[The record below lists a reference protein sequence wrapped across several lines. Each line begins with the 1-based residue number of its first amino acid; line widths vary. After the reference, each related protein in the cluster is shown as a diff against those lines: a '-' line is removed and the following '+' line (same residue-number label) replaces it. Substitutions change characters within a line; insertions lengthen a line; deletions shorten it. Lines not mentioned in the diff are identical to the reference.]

1 MASDGPRPVVAPP
14 GGACITRAAGV
25 EQNRLIDFEDAS
37 FSYGQ
42 RTVLEDVTLA
52 LEPGSFQILL
62 APSGAGKSTFVR
74 LCWLDLLPTEGRVR
88 FFGRPVRAGNR
99 DAVADVRR
107 RIGVVQQDAAFLD
120 HLTLIENIALPLR
133 AAGIATEVRA
143 ADLEALLEWVELRD
157 RALALP
163 AALTADERQRAAL
176 ARAVIL
182 SPEVILA
189 DEPTGS
195 VDWQAATRLLG
206 LLVEL
211 NRMGKT
217 VLLATHDPNLVH
229 AIDGRVPV
237 RVLRLAGHRVEV
249 LEAAA

>member
-1 MASDGPRPVVAPP
+1 M
-14 GGACITRAAGV
+14 
-25 EQNRLIDFEDAS
+25 IDFEETS

-42 RTVLEDVTLA
+42 RTVLEGVTLA

-62 APSGAGKSTFVR
+62 GPSGSGKSTFVR
-74 LCWLDLLPTEGRVR
+74 LCYLDLAPTGGRVR
-88 FFGRPVRAGNR
+88 FFGRPVRPGDR
-99 DAVADVRR
+99 DTIADVRR
-107 RIGVVQQDAAFLD
+107 RLGVIRQDGALLE
-120 HLTLIENIALPLR
+120 HLPLIENIALPLR
-133 AAGIATEVRA
+133 ASGIATEVRA
-143 ADLEALLEWVELRD
+143 ADLEALLEWVDLGD
-157 RALALP
+157 RALARP
-163 AALTADERQRAAL
+163 AALTAGERQRAAL

-195 VDWQAATRLLG
+195 VDWEAALQLVG

-229 AIDGRVPV
+229 AVEGRVPI

>member
-1 MASDGPRPVVAPP
+1 
-14 GGACITRAAGV
+14 V

-37 FSYGQ
+37 FSYEQ
-42 RTVLEDVTLA
+42 RAVLEDVTLA

-62 APSGAGKSTFVR
+62 GPSGAGKSTFVR
-74 LCWLDLLPTEGRVR
+74 LCYLDLVPTEGRVR
-88 FFGRPVRAGNR
+88 FFGRAVRPGDR
-99 DAVADVRR
+99 GTVADVRR
-107 RIGVVQQDAAFLD
+107 RIGVVQQDGVFLD
-120 HLTLIENIALPLR
+120 HLTLIDNIALPLR
-133 AAGIATEVRA
+133 ASGIAAEVRA

-157 RALALP
+157 RALARP
-163 AALTADERQRAAL
+163 AALSAGERQRAAL

-195 VDWQAATRLLG
+195 VDREAALHLIG
-206 LLVEL
+206 LFVEL

-229 AIDGRVPV
+229 TVEGRVPV
-237 RVLRLAGHRVEV
+237 RVLRLVGTRVEV

>member
-1 MASDGPRPVVAPP
+1 M
-14 GGACITRAAGV
+14 
-25 EQNRLIDFEDAS
+25 IDFEEAS
-37 FSYGQ
+37 FGYGQ

-52 LEPGSFQILL
+52 LAPGSFQILL
-62 APSGAGKSTFVR
+62 GPSGVGKTTFVR
-74 LCWLDLLPTEGRVR
+74 LCWLDLAPTSGRLR
-88 FFGRPVRAGNR
+88 FFGRPVRPHDR
-99 DAVADVRR
+99 DTIAEVRR
-107 RIGVVQQDAAFLD
+107 RIGVLKQDAVFLD
-120 HLTLIENIALPLR
+120 HLPLIENIALPLR
-133 AAGIATEVRA
+133 ASGIASDVRA
-143 ADLEALLEWVELRD
+143 ADLEALLEWVELGD
-157 RALALP
+157 RALAP
-163 AALTADERQRAAL
+163 PPTLTAGERQRAAL

-195 VDWQAATRLLG
+195 VDWEAALGLVG

-217 VLLATHDPNLVH
+217 VLLATHDPNLVE
-229 AIDGRVPV
+229 AVAARVPV

>member
-1 MASDGPRPVVAPP
+1 
-14 GGACITRAAGV
+14 V
-25 EQNRLIDFEDAS
+25 EQDRLIDFEEAG
-37 FSYGQ
+37 FSYGK
-42 RTVLEDVTLA
+42 RTVLEGVTLA

-62 APSGAGKSTFVR
+62 GPSGAGKSTFVR
-74 LCWLDLLPTEGRVR
+74 LCYLDLAPTDGRVR
-88 FFGRPVRAGNR
+88 FFGRPVRRGDR
-99 DAVADVRR
+99 DTVAEVRR
-107 RIGVVQQDAAFLD
+107 RIGVLRQDDLLLD
-120 HLTLIENIALPLR
+120 HLPLIENIALPLR
-133 AAGIATEVRA
+133 ASGIATEVRA
-143 ADLEALLEWVELRD
+143 ADLEALLDWIDLAD
-157 RALALP
+157 RALAPP
-163 AALTADERQRAAL
+163 AALSAGERQRAAL

-195 VDWQAATRLLG
+195 VDWEAALQILA

-229 AIDGRVPV
+229 AVSGRVPV
-237 RVLRLAGHRVEV
+237 RTLRLAGHRVEV

>member
-1 MASDGPRPVVAPP
+1 
-14 GGACITRAAGV
+14 
-25 EQNRLIDFEDAS
+25 LIDFAEAS

-42 RTVLEDVTLA
+42 RTVLEGVTLA

-62 APSGAGKSTFVR
+62 GPSGSGKSTFVR
-74 LCWLDLLPTEGRVR
+74 LCYLDLAPTGGRVR
-88 FFGRPVRAGNR
+88 FFGRPVRPGDR
-99 DAVADVRR
+99 GTVADVRR
-107 RIGVVQQDAAFLD
+107 RIGVIQQDGILLE
-120 HLTLIENIALPLR
+120 HLPVIENIALPLR
-133 AAGIATEVRA
+133 ASGIATEVRA
-143 ADLEALLEWVELRD
+143 ADLEALLEWVDLSD
-157 RALALP
+157 RAMARP
-163 AALTADERQRAAL
+163 AALTAGERQRATV

-195 VDWQAATRLLG
+195 IDWEAALRILD

-229 AIDGRVPV
+229 AVQGRVPV
-237 RVLRLAGHRVEV
+237 RVLRFVGHRVEV

>member
-1 MASDGPRPVVAPP
+1 
-14 GGACITRAAGV
+14 V
-25 EQNRLIDFEDAS
+25 ERIRLIDFEKAGL
-37 FSYGQ
+37 SYGQ

-52 LEPGSFQILL
+52 LEPGSFQVLL
-62 APSGAGKSTFVR
+62 GPSGAGKSSFVR
-74 LCWLDLLPTEGRVR
+74 LCYLDLAPTAGRMR
-88 FFGRPVRAGNR
+88 FFGRAVRAGDR
-99 DAVADVRR
+99 DTVAEVRR
-107 RIGVVQQDAAFLD
+107 KIGVLTQDGRFIE

-133 AAGIATEVRA
+133 ASGIATEVRT
-143 ADLEALLEWVELRD
+143 ADLEALLEWVDLRD
-157 RALALP
+157 RALARPVALS
-163 AALTADERQRAAL
+163 AAERQRAAL

-195 VDWQAATRLLG
+195 VDWEAAMHLVG

-217 VLLATHDPNLVH
+217 VLLATHDPNVVH
-229 AIDGRVPV
+229 AAQSRVTA
-237 RVLRLAGHRVEV
+237 RVLRLSGRRVEV